1 MNETLSNK
9 TNWLKKIRLQLGLTQ
24 RTLGSRIDLSQT
36 AINFVEN
43 NERELGEKHAHLLA
57 KLIAKHN
64 LRCRIPYRSQTLH
77 YIIVRSGMVTGDHK
91 KQ

>member
-1 MNETLSNK
+1 MNAAPSK
-9 TNWLKKIRLQLGLTQ
+9 KVNWLKKVRTKLRLTQ
-24 RTLGSRIDLSQT
+24 RTLGSQVGLSQT
-36 AINFVEN
+36 AINFVER

-77 YIIVRSGMVTGDHK
+77 YIIVKPVTVGINPK
-91 KQ
+91 NV